1 MAKGDNQY
9 SIIVPGEQREHI
21 IVGDKASAIEAR
33 DKFHPNGIIYLTY
46 SEETGY
52 TRELIDLSEDYMN
65 SNCQNCS
72 FGKGSQ
78 QCENCYVGGY

>member
-33 DKFHPNGIIYLTY
+33 DTFHQNGIIYLTY

-52 TRELIDLSEDYMN
+52 TREMIE
-65 SNCQNCS
+65 
-72 FGKGSQ
+72 
-78 QCENCYVGGY
+78 

>member
-33 DKFHPNGIIYLTY
+33 DTFHQNGIIYLTY

-52 TRELIDLSEDYMN
+52 TRERIE
-65 SNCQNCS
+65 
-72 FGKGSQ
+72 
-78 QCENCYVGGY
+78 